1 MKLTMLGT
9 GNALVSECYNTCFVL
24 SENDEY
30 FLVDGG
36 GGNGILHQLKHVGM
50 DWKDMRTIF
59 VTHKHLDHI
68 MGAVWMIRMICQ
80 HMSQGRY
87 EGEATIYAHDE
98 VIGLLRGMAENLR
111 KRSRRNFWT
120 SGFIWLRWRMERRRQ
135 FWEGRQRFL
144 TFTQRKQSSLVSAWI
159 WERAEN

>member
-50 DWKDMRTIF
+50 DWKDMRIIF

-98 VIGLLRGMAENLR
+98 VIGLLRGMAGKSAAKEADEI
-111 KRSRRNFWT
+111 
-120 SGFIWLRWRMERRRQ
+120 SGRAASSGCGGGWRDEDNSGKGDNV
-135 FWEGRQRFL
+135 F
-144 TFTQRKQSSLVSAWI
+144 
-159 WERAEN
+159 